1 MHNAIVKIL
10 SGKFSFVL
18 CGLMVLATLAL
29 FFTKVDL
36 EPKIT
41 PDFFFSSDSE
51 IYKQDR
57 AIQEEFPFQQQ
68 LLLNISTNQITD
80 PNYIE
85 KVRIVTDRV
94 KSVRGITDVQSI
106 TSGPDDIEAA
116 MENPLWSRLLI
127 GENGTSTFLIAYVET
142 DEFEPLVREI
152 EQIVSEEQNQWF
164 SIRISGLPYIVEQIR
179 QNLKQDM
186 ISFTTGAVI
195 LSALM
200 LLIVF
205 RSILVVTGAL
215 IACITAAMVTLVV
228 QAFMGIPIGVLTAN
242 LGTIVFV
249 LTLSHIIFIVA
260 NWCNAAKN
268 KHDEAKLNETIGH
281 TLPASFWAALT
292 TLLGFAS
299 LIFVEAKPLNQ
310 LGTGGAVGTL
320 AALFCAYTVFP
331 AFLHLAKVS
340 PSNFT
345 YALAKKFPLRRK
357 VALALTI
364 VVITFAAGAGVTGV
378 PMLNTDPSLL
388 AYFKKDTELYSGLYH
403 IDENGGSNPLL
414 LVVRQNNGE
423 PLASTP
429 AYNKM
434 WELQQGLSRHEAVGS
449 VISLPLI
456 MAEGD
461 EHWLGQLL
469 PWNMLLDILSKPEHG
484 SVAKSFMS
492 EDRTKALFMLRMREN
507 GRERDRLSIINEIE
521 QIPAQYGF
529 ELVTT
534 GGTYY
539 LQGELASSVAQSMTM
554 GILTLVVLF
563 GVIALIVSGSIILA
577 LSVLVCAL
585 CVAGLVLGLLGLL
598 GIPVDI
604 ISSPSINIC
613 LGLIVD
619 DMIHLSVTAK
629 RHMKEKGEKYL
640 GWSSMR
646 EALNTQSWPA
656 IISTL
661 TIMIGFSV
669 FALSDFPPSQ
679 RFGLEIVFG
688 AFLAVVLALGVF
700 PYLATRRIKSA
711 KDKQD

>member
-1 MHNAIVKIL
+1 VHKAIVNIL
-10 SGKFSFVL
+10 SGRFSFVL
-18 CGLMVLATLAL
+18 CGVMVLVTIGL

-57 AIQEEFPFQQQ
+57 AIQREFPFQQQ

-85 KVRIVTDRV
+85 KVRIVTERV
-94 KSVRGITDVQSI
+94 KSVRGITDVQRI

-127 GENGTSTFLIAYVET
+127 GENGTSTFLIAYVQT
-142 DEFEPLVREI
+142 DEFEPLVRQI
-152 EQIVSEEQNQWF
+152 EKIVSEEQNQWF

-179 QNLKQDM
+179 QNLKKDM
-186 ISFTTGAVI
+186 VSFTTGAVI

-205 RSILVVTGAL
+205 RSLLVVTGAL
-215 IACITAAMVTLVV
+215 IACITAAMATLVI

-260 NWCNAAKN
+260 NWCNAAKHN
-268 KHDEAKLNETIGH
+268 PDEAKLNETIRH

-310 LGTGGAVGTL
+310 LGTGGAVGTA

-331 AFLHLAKVS
+331 AFLHMANVN
-340 PSNFT
+340 PGNFT

-357 VALALTI
+357 VALALSI
-364 VVITFAAGAGVTGV
+364 LVITLAAGAGGFGV

-388 AYFKKDTELYSGLYH
+388 SYFKKDTDLYQGLYH

-423 PLASTP
+423 VLASTP

-434 WELQQGLSRHEAVGS
+434 WNLQQGLNQHESVGS

-469 PWNMLLDILSKPEHG
+469 PWNMLLDILSKPEYG
-484 SVAKSFMS
+484 GVAKSFMS
-492 EDRTKALFMLRMREN
+492 EDRTKALFMLRMKEN
-507 GRERDRLSIINEIE
+507 SRERDRLSIIEEIE
-521 QIPAQYGF
+521 QIPVQYGF
-529 ELVTT
+529 DLVTT

-539 LQGELASSVAQSMTM
+539 LQGELASSVAQSMTT
-554 GILTLVVLF
+554 GVLTLVVLF

-585 CVAGLVLGLLGLL
+585 CVAGIVLGLLGLF

-629 RHMKEKGEKYL
+629 RHMKEQGEKYL

-669 FALSDFPPSQ
+669 FGLSDFPPSQ

-700 PYLATRRIKSA
+700 PYLSTRRIRAA
-711 KDKQD
+711 KD